1 MKNFKDGDMGNWG
14 GTRPLRSCPL
24 NYVLDVKAGK
34 IWGENI
40 PDSRNISFNPHYNL
54 KKKSSYHT
62 LFKNKKTRL
71 GRGKRIATSSD

>member
-54 KKKSSYHT
+54 KKEELLSHP
-62 LFKNKKTRL
+62 F
-71 GRGKRIATSSD
+71 